1 MSEAIL
7 LQNTVNKP
15 GTSCLGCRRRKL
27 KCSREPEGCFNC
39 TKSDLPCVYPQP
51 DVGVKRKRGPYKK
64 DKPPRQRHLEDLVKY
79 LEPKA
84 GSSEAQGHG
93 ESASP
98 DQASSSGH
106 SGYGQAT
113 PLPTING
120 RPPPQPAD
128 QQSLVTDALVALTRS
143 AAKDEDLRKD
153 DGGFGMQQNAAS
165 GPYYT
170 HNNPHPPARRIFEY
184 WQLFVTRVD
193 PMVKIIHCPTFYK
206 KILNVIDDPTN
217 VSSQTNAMMFSIYYA
232 ALSTCSAQE
241 TRERFGEGQEILI
254 ARYGKCIKDATRAN
268 YELPQ
273 LEGLQALVLYIVSPC
288 NYPRRTFTDFTRSV
302 YVEPTK

>member
-84 GSSEAQGHG
+84 GSSESQGQ
-93 ESASP
+93 EISASP

-106 SGYGQAT
+106 SGHGLAT
-113 PLPTING
+113 PLPTANG
-120 RPPPQPAD
+120 RPTQQPAD
-128 QQSLVTDALVALTRS
+128 SLVTDALVALTRS
-143 AAKDEDLRKD
+143 AAKDEDLKKD
-153 DGGFGMQQNAAS
+153 DGGFGMNQNAAT

-170 HNNPHPPARRIFEY
+170 HGNPHPPARRIFEY

-206 KILNVIDDPTN
+206 KILAVIDDPTN
-217 VSSQTNAMMFSIYYA
+217 VPSQTNAMMFSIYYA

-254 ARYGKCIKDATRAN
+254 ARYGKCIKDAMRAN

-273 LEGLQALVLYIVSPC
+273 LEGLQALVLYIVSSC
-288 NYPRRTFTDFTRSV
+288 SSLSRTWIDDIRSA
-302 YVEPTK
+302 YAAQTT